1 MDQTDRM
8 NPSEQESIEN
18 PSNIENQDVFL
29 SAYGE
34 SKLGEEDISIENK
47 SEKTESQVFESINE
61 DMAEEIAISQQQSE
75 NDESSPSRKVNN
87 PYLEDFLTKL
97 EQLPD
102 SEAKL
107 KEAIDFM
114 EASLAQSGSPHF
126 KSFWEARN
134 ICIQLFKENISPA
147 LRAQLWTKY
156 SELSKEARRL
166 KEILDEQSAFA
177 VEQIDIAIQALEKDI
192 VEFADSLQKS
202 PRVDFS
208 ESQALSD
215 KIPFYQEIQ
224 RELNL
229 LNTQASRINALRK
242 ELIKTEMRVRQKNK
256 FFQRL
261 SLAGD
266 RVFPRRKELIKEL
279 SSRFSLDIDNFISS
293 SFSEENI
300 EDSLFFLREEIK
312 ALQSIAKLLTL
323 NTHAFTH
330 TRMRLSEC
338 WDKIKVYEK
347 ERKKIRAQ
355 QKVIF
360 KQNANL
366 IQERI
371 NDFNQK
377 FANGEYTV
385 NQGSKELD
393 DISAS
398 MRQFELGRDEIR
410 HLREEISISRKPIL
424 DKIRNEEQE
433 RLNQEQERERLKRK
447 KVTDLKDEAESFIRN
462 LESLDIDSLVSQ
474 RDVLFDKIN
483 NAGLNKSEKQDLE
496 RILKPIRTAIA
507 DALSEKKEK
516 DLMSL
521 SEDDRI
527 AIQQLQEVL
536 KQRKERRQEIKQ
548 QLEILRK
555 AGGASGLDFEQAM
568 NRTNQINAEKER
580 LEKINQGIQEIE
592 HKIRELESKV

>member
-1 MDQTDRM
+1 MDQADRM
-8 NPSEQESIEN
+8 N
-18 PSNIENQDVFL
+18 SNEPEFF
-29 SAYGE
+29 
-34 SKLGEEDISIENK
+34 
-47 SEKTESQVFESINE
+47 ESQDNE
-61 DMAEEIAISQQQSE
+61 KNRDTLLPILEDKEVEEGEALFSLEQTLSSEGMSEEMDTSQSQSGNTE
-75 NDESSPSRKVNN
+75 NNNARKGSN
-87 PYLEDFLTKL
+87 PYLEEFLNKL

-107 KEAIDFM
+107 KESIDFM

-147 LRAQLWTKY
+147 IRTQLWTKY

-177 VEQIDIAIQALEKDI
+177 VEQIDIAIQALENDI
-192 VEFADSLQKS
+192 LTYTESLQKTS
-202 PRVDFS
+202 QLDFRDS
-208 ESQALSD
+208 KALSG

-224 RELNL
+224 GELNL

-279 SSRFSLDIDNFISS
+279 STQFSSDIDSFIASN
-293 SFSEENI
+293 FSEENI
-300 EDSLFFLREEIK
+300 ENSLFFLREEIK
-312 ALQSIAKLLTL
+312 SLQSIAKLLTL

-338 WDKIKVYEK
+338 WDKIKQYEK

-355 QKVIF
+355 QKVLF
-360 KQNANL
+360 KQNATLL
-366 IQERI
+366 IERI
-371 NDFNQK
+371 TEFNQK
-377 FANGEYTV
+377 FANGEYSV
-385 NQGSKELD
+385 NESTKVLD

-398 MRQFELGRDEIR
+398 MRQFDLGRDEIR
-410 HLREEISISRKPIL
+410 YLREEISNARKPIL
-424 DKIRNEEQE
+424 DRIKQEEQE
-433 RLNQEQERERLKRK
+433 RLNQEQERDRLRRK
-447 KVTDLKDEAESFIRN
+447 KVLDLKEEADNLIKN
-462 LESLDIDSLVSQ
+462 LENLSADTLMAD
-474 RDVLFDKIN
+474 RDTLFDKIN
-483 NAGLNKSEKQDLE
+483 NASLSKSEKLELE
-496 RILKPIRTAIA
+496 RMLKPLRNAIA
-507 DALSEKKEK
+507 DALSDKKEK
-516 DLMSL
+516 DLMAL

-536 KQRKERRQEIKQ
+536 KQRKERRQEIKN

-568 NRTNQINAEKER
+568 NRTTQINTEKER

-592 HKIRELESKV
+592 EKIQELESKI